1 MTEFRGKSILARVS
15 EGSSY
20 RESTVLDVWL
30 GVDLIPSGFIFVPY
44 EFSCI
49 RIIESI
55 WSSVDKI
62 FKYSYD
68 VYSVPN
74 NIRTR
79 YLSCVLFI
87 FVDNNGTFQYS
98 GAPNENIV
106 QNHLN
111 IALLNVFYYLNGRYR
126 HIFYPR
132 KFFHLFGCP
141 SLKSSDPKILGIKT
155 YLVENFRQK
164 NGRWK
169 F

>member
-1 MTEFRGKSILARVS
+1 MTEFQGKSILARVS

-74 NIRTR
+74 NTDPIPQ
-79 YLSCVLFI
+79 LCV
-87 FVDNNGTFQYS
+87 V
-98 GAPNENIV
+98 
-106 QNHLN
+106 
-111 IALLNVFYYLNGRYR
+111 
-126 HIFYPR
+126 HI
-132 KFFHLFGCP
+132 C
-141 SLKSSDPKILGIKT
+141 S
-155 YLVENFRQK
+155 Q
-164 NGRWK
+164 
-169 F
+169 

>member
-1 MTEFRGKSILARVS
+1 MTEFQGKSILARVS

-68 VYSVPN
+68 VYTVPN

-87 FVDNNGTFQYS
+87 F
-98 GAPNENIV
+98 
-106 QNHLN
+106 
-111 IALLNVFYYLNGRYR
+111 ALSKLHG
-126 HIFYPR
+126 H
-132 KFFHLFGCP
+132 
-141 SLKSSDPKILGIKT
+141 
-155 YLVENFRQK
+155 ERQPTTK
-164 NGRWK
+164 
-169 F
+169 